1 MRTTSLL
8 GRNLALTLVIA
19 LAACTAESQSETT
32 DAADDSAFAAL
43 QERGADAQGMGV
55 DQYASAHVFDDL
67 PDGGRI
73 EFQDTVGD
81 DDAVEQIRAH
91 MQEIAA
97 AFANGDFSTPGFVH
111 GMDEVPGTRVMAD
124 RRDVIEY
131 EYSPIERGGA
141 VTMRTQDAA
150 ALSAIHEFL
159 AFQRMDHRAEGHHMH

>member
-1 MRTTSLL
+1 MRTIRT
-8 GRNLALTLVIA
+8 LATAFTLAI
-19 LAACTAESQSETT
+19 AACAGESQPDHSAG
-32 DAADDSAFAAL
+32 AAPDDSAFAAL
-43 QERGADAQGMGV
+43 QERGANTQGMGV

-91 MQEIAA
+91 MQEIAG
-97 AFANGDFSTPGFVH
+97 AFARGDFSTPGFVH
-111 GMDEVPGTRVMAD
+111 GMDEVPGTRVMAE

-131 EYSPIERGGA
+131 EYSPLERGGA
-141 VTMRTQDAA
+141 VTMRTSDST
-150 ALSAIHEFL
+150 ALAAIHEFL